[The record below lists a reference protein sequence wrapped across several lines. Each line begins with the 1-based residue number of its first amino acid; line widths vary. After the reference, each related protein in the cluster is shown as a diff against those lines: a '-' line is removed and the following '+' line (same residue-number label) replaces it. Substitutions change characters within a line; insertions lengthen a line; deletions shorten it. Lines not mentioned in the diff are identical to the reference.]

1 MKNNLLEI
9 KNFGNEDQ
17 IVHVYTILE
26 KSNCT
31 YIDLKKV
38 CTSFSQSLEGIV
50 SLLFELSFIIKKNKY
65 LQINPKKQFSIDKLF
80 FKELFIYLANKDV
93 FYNLFTS
100 ENIFIEKSNI
110 FIKNNLIPLDYS
122 YIRNL
127 LLNLNFFIKDSYLI
141 NTFELNS
148 IYLDIFLDLY
158 NLNKDNKIEYDFVES
173 EKIILIKDN
182 VEDFK
187 KDIPP
192 KVFISYSW
200 DGEPHKE
207 WVLKL
212 ANDLR
217 GNGVDIVLDRFELQ
231 GGANASYFMEKSLVE
246 SEKVLIIFTENYKLK
261 ATNRKGGVG
270 VEYSILNA
278 EVCQNIANNE
288 KYIPI
293 LRSGSMQSSIPL
305 FMQQFIS
312 IYMKEDKEY
321 ESQIKEILHCIF
333 NKPLIPKAEIGRKPD
348 YLK

>member
-9 KNFGNEDQ
+9 KNFGTKDQ

-38 CTSFSQSLEGIV
+38 CTSFSQSFEGIV
-50 SLLFELSFIIKKNKY
+50 SLLFELSFILENNKY

-80 FKELFIYLANKDV
+80 FQELFEYLARKEI
-93 FYNLFTS
+93 FYDLFTS
-100 ENIFIEKSNI
+100 ENIFIEKNNI
-110 FIKNNLIPLDYS
+110 YIKNNLILLDYS

-127 LLNLNFFIKDSYLI
+127 LLNLNFFIKDSYLVDVFHI
-141 NTFELNS
+141 NS
-148 IYLDIFLDLY
+148 IYIDVFLDFY
-158 NLNKDNKIEYDFVES
+158 NLNQNKKIEYNFIEPD
-173 EKIILIKDN
+173 KTILIQNKL
-182 VEDFK
+182 EDSK
-187 KDIPP
+187 KYIPP

-200 DGEPHKE
+200 DDEPHKE
-207 WVLKL
+207 WVLAL
-212 ANDLR
+212 ANNLIK
-217 GNGVDIVLDRFELQ
+217 NGVDIILDRFELQ

-246 SEKVLIIFTENYKLK
+246 SEKVLIIFTENYKAK
-261 ATNRKGGVG
+261 ATYREGGVG

-278 EVCQNIANNE
+278 EVSQNIANNK

-293 LRSGSMQSSIPL
+293 LRSGSMQTSIPP

-312 IYMKEDKEY
+312 IYMIDNSKYNE
-321 ESQIKEILHCIF
+321 QIKEILHCIF
-333 NKPLIPKAEIGRKPD
+333 DKPLLPKPKIGQKPD